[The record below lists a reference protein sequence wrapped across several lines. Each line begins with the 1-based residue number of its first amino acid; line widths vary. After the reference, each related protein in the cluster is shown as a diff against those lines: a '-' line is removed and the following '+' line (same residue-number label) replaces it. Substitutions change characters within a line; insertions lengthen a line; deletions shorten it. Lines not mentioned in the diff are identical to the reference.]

1 MKAGVPRRFDE
12 ASLLG
17 MFSGALLDL
26 HAIADRTAAGA
37 FLADAIG
44 QFRRVVPFDSGW
56 WGECSAPVS
65 NIPPTNWQHGSLG
78 LPASF
83 ASEWN
88 AIGAVDTFARQ
99 SMSELGTVCR
109 DSGYELDAAAVGA
122 FARRHRLYHAMAVT
136 CDLPGSGLMF
146 FVSVYRHEGQPAFS
160 DTDAILFGE
169 YCKHVRLQWSARLKQ
184 SFRGG
189 FAGSVSGMAL
199 CERSGAILY
208 VGSALAD
215 LIRKG
220 FPAWQGTLLPSA
232 LAARLGQVPGSLKLG
247 RTTIALRPCGDL
259 VALTMGG
266 VAGQETLSPR
276 EREAAVLYATGMSY
290 KDIAHHLRLSPAT
303 VRSYLRDAYSRLGVK
318 NKLELRALLV
328 GAADAVAP

>member
-1 MKAGVPRRFDE
+1 MTPARQRQFDE
-12 ASLLG
+12 PSLLTV
-17 MFSGALLDL
+17 FSSALLDL
-26 HAIADRTAAGA
+26 HAIAGRTAAVA

-44 QFRRVVPFDSGW
+44 QFRTVVPFDSGW
-56 WGECSAPVS
+56 WGECSAPVAD
-65 NIPPTNWQHGSLG
+65 IPPANWQHGSLG

-99 SMSELGTVCR
+99 SMSDLGTVCR
-109 DSGYELDAAAVGA
+109 DSGYDIDAPVVAT

-146 FVSVYRHEGQPAFS
+146 FVSVYRDEGQPAFS
-160 DTDAILFGE
+160 DTEAILFGE
-169 YCKHVRLQWSARLKQ
+169 YCKHVRLQWSTRLQQ

-189 FAGSVSGMAL
+189 FAGSVSGIAL
-199 CERSGAILY
+199 CERSGAMLY
-208 VGSALAD
+208 VGSALAN

-220 FPAWQGTLLPSA
+220 FPAWQGTVLPSELLPR
-232 LAARLGQVPGSLKLG
+232 LAQAPCSLKLG
-247 RTTIALRPCGDL
+247 RTSVAVRPCGEL

-266 VAGQETLSPR
+266 AASQEALSPR

-290 KDIAHHLRLSPAT
+290 KDIAHRLRLSPAT

-318 NKLELRALLV
+318 NKLELSALLV
-328 GAADAVAP
+328 GTVDAPHP